1 MHASLGLVRALVK
14 TNITAKAPRLRRFW
28 AGRARLSIVRSHD

>member
-14 TNITAKAPRLRRFW
+14 TNIKAEGASPAPLLGGPG
-28 AGRARLSIVRSHD
+28 ATVYSEVT

>member
-14 TNITAKAPRLRRFW
+14 SNIKAEGAPP
-28 AGRARLSIVRSHD
+28 APLSGGPGATVHSEVT